1 MQGDDA
7 SRTAFAVI
15 SSSVGVLMDNQSE
28 SAGYAAVCLENTV
41 VQPFEIELASNP
53 CRVRRATA
61 SQPVT
66 YTPARSRRPS
76 CQARA
81 RIRRIARESLLND
94 EFLAVFS
101 HEVRSSLGAIHNAA
115 HLLRLLHAE
124 SSVEE
129 KARLLI
135 ERQVGRMTRLV
146 DDLGELS
153 RSRSAETPLQ
163 FERIDL
169 RVVVMHAIETVES
182 DLGKRNHRLTTS
194 LPDMPMWLTGDSGR
208 LEQVL
213 VNLLVNASKYTNDGG
228 DLCLSVQHR
237 DHEVVVRIG
246 DSGIGIAPDVLPL
259 IFNLFVQADHSS
271 RRAEAGLGIGLALV
285 KRLVEMHGGSVT
297 AASAGLGQGS
307 EFTVWL
313 PALAERS

>member
-1 MQGDDA
+1 
-7 SRTAFAVI
+7 
-15 SSSVGVLMDNQSE
+15 MDSQSE
-28 SAGYAAVCLENTV
+28 STYAAVCLESAV
-41 VQPFEIELASNP
+41 VQPFEPELASNP

-66 YTPARSRRPS
+66 YTLARRRRPS

-81 RIRRIARESLLND
+81 RVRRLAHESRLND

-124 SSVEE
+124 TSVED

-153 RSRSAETPLQ
+153 RSRSAELPLQ

-169 RVVVMHAIETVES
+169 RAVVMHAIETVES
-182 DLGKRNHRLTTS
+182 DLGKRSHRLTTS

-228 DLCLSVQHR
+228 DLSLSVQHK
-237 DHEVVVRIG
+237 DHEVVVRIR
-246 DSGIGIAPDVLPL
+246 DSGIGIASDVLPL
-259 IFNLFVQADHSS
+259 VFNLFMQADHSM

-285 KRLVEMHGGSVT
+285 KRLVEMHGGNVT